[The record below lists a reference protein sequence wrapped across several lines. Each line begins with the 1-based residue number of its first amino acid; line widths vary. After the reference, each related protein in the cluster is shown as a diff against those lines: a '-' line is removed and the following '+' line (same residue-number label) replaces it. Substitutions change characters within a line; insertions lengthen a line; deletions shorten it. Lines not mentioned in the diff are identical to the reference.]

1 MLHTWGSALTHHPH
15 VHMIVPGGGLSLD
28 NVRWVASR
36 SNFLVHVNVLARLF
50 RGKMLA
56 MLMDAH
62 DSGQL
67 TFFNTHAGLA
77 EKRTFKR
84 FIAALRRI
92 HWVVHCK
99 APFAGPEQVLRY
111 LSRYTHRVAISNR
124 RLVAADNTSIA
135 FRCKAD
141 RINGPG
147 RWKTMRLHPHEF
159 IRRFLMHVLPKG
171 FHRIRHYGLFA
182 NATRAENIATAR
194 ALLHIVPPADPQEQP
209 DITPDALHVLP
220 CPCPRCGARMIVI
233 EVFARG
239 CGQAGARCRARSTR
253 HDAGLLAALHP
264 SSTSALTSNPHSTR
278 CPAGAQLPATSC
290 LRAFWTPVS

>member
-1 MLHTWGSALTHHPH
+1 MGRLTLQLPRACQRAGAP
-15 VHMIVPGGGLSLD
+15 V
-28 NVRWVASR
+28 SR
-36 SNFLVHVNVLARLF
+36 QDA
-50 RGKMLA
+50 G
-56 MLMDAH
+56 DAH
-62 DSGQL
+62 GCARQRPIDVLQ
-67 TFFNTHAGLA
+67 HACRA
-77 EKRTFKR
+77 CREEDVKR

-135 FRCKAD
+135 FRCKD
-141 RINGPG
+141 YRINGPG

-182 NATRAENIATAR
+182 NANRAENIATAR

-209 DITPDALHVLP
+209 DITPDALRVLP

-239 CGQAGARCRARSTR
+239 CEPSWRPMPSTV
-253 HDAGLLAALHP
+253 D
-264 SSTSALTSNPHSTR
+264 TS
-278 CPAGAQLPATSC
+278 
-290 LRAFWTPVS
+290 

>member
-1 MLHTWGSALTHHPH
+1 MKAAAETTLAIAADPKRLGARIGVTAMLHTWGSALTHHPH

-28 NVRWVASR
+28 NARWVASR
-36 SNFLVHVNVLARLF
+36 SNFLVHVIVLARLF

-67 TFFNTHAGLA
+67 KFCNTHAGLA
-77 EKRTFKR
+77 EKRTFKH

-111 LSRYTHRVAISNR
+111 LSRYTHRIAISNR

-135 FRCKAD
+135 FRWKD
-141 RINGPG
+141 YRVNGPG

-182 NATRAENIATAR
+182 NANRAENIATAR
-194 ALLHIVPPADPQEQP
+194 ALLHIVPPAEMPIAGSSP
-209 DITPDALHVLP
+209 RLSTHPGRFLAVLRP
-220 CPCPRCGARMIVI
+220 
-233 EVFARG
+233 
-239 CGQAGARCRARSTR
+239 
-253 HDAGLLAALHP
+253 P
-264 SSTSALTSNPHSTR
+264 SSSALTSNPHSAR

-290 LRAFWTPVS
+290 LGAFWTPAS